1 MIVASISTVLIVAFG
16 VGYQLLHGSVE
27 VASAPAAT
35 FVGSDTCAG
44 CHRTEANLWRGSQHR
59 LAMQHATET
68 SVLGDFHNASFDY
81 YGIHSRFVTQR

>member
-1 MIVASISTVLIVAFG
+1 MWIAVWITAVTVAAIG
-16 VGYQLLHGSVE
+16 VGSALLNGSVGNSAGTVE
-27 VASAPAAT
+27 VT

-81 YGIHSRFVTQR
+81 YGIHSRFF